1 MAFQKF
7 CRLIFLIFPIERD
20 PESSLAFLT
29 AVIDADIFDAD
40 PLCGKDRGENGDG
53 SRLVENIHTEGV
65 IPLDRSLATVWK
77 G

>member
-7 CRLIFLIFPIERD
+7 CRLIFLVFPIERD
-20 PESSLAFLT
+20 PESTFTFLT

-40 PLCGKDRGENGDG
+40 PLGGKDRGENGDG

-65 IPLDRSLATVWK
+65 IPLDWSLSTVGK

>member
-1 MAFQKF
+1 MTFQKL
-7 CRLIFLIFPIERD
+7 CRLIFFIFPIERD
-20 PESSLAFLT
+20 PQRTLAFFA
-29 AVIDADIFDAD
+29 AVIDANIFDTD

>member
-1 MAFQKF
+1 MTFQKL
-7 CRLIFLIFPIERD
+7 CRLVFFIFPIERD
-20 PESSLAFLT
+20 PQRTLAFFT

-53 SRLVENIHTEGV
+53 SRLVVNIHTEGV
-65 IPLDRSLATVWK
+65 IPLDRSLPAVGK